1 MFRNLCGRV
10 GLKVCFCD
18 LDGPL
23 LEVSEKYYRAY
34 ADLIAENGGQ
44 PLPKERYW
52 SLKRQRMPSGEV
64 LQLSSAPGLSTA
76 VFTGDWVARV
86 ESQEYLRHDCL
97 QAGALE
103 ALDAL
108 AKRYELVLV
117 TLRRSRE
124 LLMWQLGETGLLPW
138 FDAIL
143 SSGEDRTPRWRI
155 KHDLI
160 TAHYRG
166 GPRTYSWFIGDTET
180 DIEAGR
186 NLGAR
191 TIAITNGIRTEAILR
206 RSSPDILLPA
216 ISEIAATPICHE
228 NPVR

>member
-1 MFRNLCGRV
+1 M
-10 GLKVCFCD
+10 KVCFCD

-34 ADLIAENGGQ
+34 ADIIAENGGQ
-44 PLPKERYW
+44 PLLKERYW
-52 SLKRQRMPSGEV
+52 NLKRQRMPSSE
-64 LQLSSAPGLSTA
+64 LLHLSATPGLSA
-76 VFTGDWVARV
+76 VAFGSNWAARV
-86 ESQEYLRHDCL
+86 ESREYLRYDRL
-97 QAGALE
+97 QAGAREAVE
-103 ALDAL
+103 ALAQ
-108 AKRYELVLV
+108 RYELVLV

-124 LLMWQLGETGLLPW
+124 LLMWQLGETGLLPR

-160 TAHYRG
+160 TAHYSG
-166 GPRTYSWFIGDTET
+166 GPRSYSWFIGDTET

-186 NLGAR
+186 NLGTR
-191 TIAITNGIRTEAILR
+191 TIAIANGIRTEEMLR

-216 ISEIAATPICHE
+216 ISEIAATPIYHE